1 MLIPDLRKAVACFK
15 DSAKYKNMIL
25 KAILLFCYKTLFL
38 STLKNIR
45 QKIHVYRELL
55 YSGLYLYICL

>member
-38 STLKNIR
+38 STVKSVPLIGLCVLKTP
-45 QKIHVYRELL
+45 

>member
-38 STLKNIR
+38 STVK
-45 QKIHVYRELL
+45 
-55 YSGLYLYICL
+55 SFP